1 MSPRQPTARKS
12 TKNYSPAM
20 RQYLVQLT
28 DLAWQA
34 QPLEGEYW
42 QVLTAKGETLAI
54 VNDTVTQANINAQQ
68 AAQLMADAPLL
79 LKELLLAHHLLR
91 DTVTRL
97 FTNEK
102 KVTFEDIKPT
112 SERYDQ
118 RLRLLA
124 KYRDLIENREADY
137 APLLANKEQGH
148 D

>member
-1 MSPRQPTARKS
+1 MRRHAHTPPSDNQTSSSVSPRSDR
-12 TKNYSPAM
+12 
-20 RQYLVQLT
+20 
-28 DLAWQA
+28 
-34 QPLEGEYW
+34 
-42 QVLTAKGETLAI
+42 ETLSRLWPYLWQYKWRVVAALSFM
-54 VNDTVTQANINAQQ
+54 VGAKLANVGV
-68 AAQLMADAPLL
+68 PLL

>member
-42 QVLTAKGETLAI
+42 QVLTAKGETLAT
-54 VNDTVTQANINAQQ
+54 VNDTVTQPNINAQQ

-137 APLLANKEQGH
+137 APL
-148 D
+148 

>member
-102 KVTFEDIKPT
+102 KVT
-112 SERYDQ
+112 S
-118 RLRLLA
+118 
-124 KYRDLIENREADY
+124 
-137 APLLANKEQGH
+137 
-148 D
+148 